1 MNSATLKWLAIA
13 TVTLLVLMIVVD
25 RIDQTDT
32 VAGGEY
38 LIPGLK
44 DRINDITEVV
54 VTGSGDTES
63 VSITRG
69 GDGWQVKDKGGF
81 AADLGKLREV
91 LLALADA
98 RKLEAKTANPERFA
112 QLGVA
117 GPDAGN
123 GVLLKISAADF
134 QHSVIIGNVA
144 QSKNRYMRI
153 ADDNQSWL
161 IDRNPEL
168 PTSAGGWLAPDL
180 LDIETARIRSVS
192 IRHEDGETIRLDK
205 SSAEDTSYTVAD
217 IPEGRELSYATVA
230 NGIAGVLADLK
241 LDDVRRDDDGK
252 HADLKLGDG
261 RRVDAVEPAD
271 HKLDDGRR
279 DDGGKHAD
287 LKLDDI
293 RRSDAGALAA
303 TSVFTTFDG
312 LEISVR
318 RYQDGDNAWF
328 ALSANFAPPAA
339 AEAPGAESA
348 PEEAAAD
355 ETAVEGLAPEP
366 ALEPSEVAQSGASAE
381 EEAATI
387 NTRHAGW
394 QYKVADYKAN
404 LLTRRWDD
412 ILKAQDDE

>member
-13 TVTLLVLMIVVD
+13 TVTLFILMIVVD
-25 RIDQTDT
+25 RTDKTDT
-32 VAGGEY
+32 VSGGEY

-44 DRINDITEVV
+44 DRINDITAVV
-54 VTGSGDTES
+54 LTGSGDTES
-63 VSITRG
+63 VNITRD
-69 GDGWQVKDKGGF
+69 GDGWQVRDKDGF
-81 AADLGKLREV
+81 AADVGKLREV

-123 GVLLKISAADF
+123 GVLLEISGNNLRHA
-134 QHSVIIGNVA
+134 VIVGNAA
-144 QSKNRYMRI
+144 QSKNRYVRI

-161 IDRNPEL
+161 IDRNPDL
-168 PTSAGGWLAPDL
+168 PANASGWLAPDL

-192 IRHEDGETIRLDK
+192 IRHEDGETILLDK
-205 SSAEDTSYTVAD
+205 TSAEDTSYTVAD
-217 IPEGRELSYATVA
+217 IPAGRELSYATVA

-241 LDDVRRDDDGK
+241 LDDVRRDDDDE
-252 HADLKLGDG
+252 HANLKLGDG
-261 RRVDAVEPAD
+261 RRVN
-271 HKLDDGRR
+271 
-279 DDGGKHAD
+279 
-287 LKLDDI
+287 
-293 RRSDAGALAA
+293 AGELTV

-318 RYQDGDNAWF
+318 RYQDGDDAWF
-328 ALSANFAPPAA
+328 ALSANFVPPAA
-339 AEAPGAESA
+339 AVTADADSTPDEAVADDVAIDGEAPGAIQESTPETTLESA
-348 PEEAAAD
+348 RESSDAEEPGD
-355 ETAVEGLAPEP
+355 
-366 ALEPSEVAQSGASAE
+366 SAE

-404 LLTRRWDD
+404 LLARRWDD
-412 ILKAQDDE
+412 ILKAHDDE